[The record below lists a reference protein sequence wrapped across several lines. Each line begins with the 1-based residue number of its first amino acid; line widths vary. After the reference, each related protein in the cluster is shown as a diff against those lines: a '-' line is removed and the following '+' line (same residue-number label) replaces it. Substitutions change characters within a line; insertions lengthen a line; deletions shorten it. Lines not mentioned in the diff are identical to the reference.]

1 MGMAKP
7 LAGEQ
12 NLHLSGR
19 GTLAIDLGST
29 TTVVAFQACN
39 DARIKLIDLAPIS
52 RKEGEV
58 PSMLW
63 LDDRNSPSVLVG
75 RQVLESGLGD
85 RDLPQLH
92 RDFKRWIGLP
102 IPSPWRQ
109 LLSPDQAGARLLQE
123 IWKRIPQDL
132 TIERLVLTAP
142 VETGSAYRQWL
153 LEACESLQ
161 IPEIALV
168 DEPTAA
174 ALGAGLPAGSK
185 LLVVDLG
192 GGTLDLSLV
201 ALEGGEGRAA
211 PLAQLLR
218 FQSRNLTKSRQTL
231 RQARVLGKAG
241 IALGGRDLDRWIL
254 DALQPQ
260 GLPSEGD
267 GYTALLDAAERLKC
281 RLSNTEINDEQEL
294 TELAS
299 SPEMT
304 TPTTLRMNRKRFT
317 QLLEERGLFQ
327 LLEELLNQTL
337 RAAEVHGCRRSDLN
351 AVVMVGGGAH
361 LPQLRAWL
369 TSFMSPV
376 PLRTPPPMEAVAC
389 GALSLTPGVRILD
402 LLQRGISLRCWD
414 RRSNRHHWHPLFVAG
429 QPWPSSQPFELVL
442 SASAVE
448 QTTIEFVLGEPELE
462 ARHEVRLIDGLPQ
475 VIERNPNAAEVK
487 ERPSPCFKLMLN
499 PPGQPGEDCLKLHFH
514 LDEHAELIM
523 EGEDLR
529 NGSRLE
535 RVSLGTV
542 R

>member
-142 VETGSAYRQWL
+142 VEPGSAYRQWL

-267 GYTALLDAAERLKC
+267 EYTALLDAAERLKC

-317 QLLEERGLFQ
+317 QLLEERGLFK
-327 LLEELLNQTL
+327 LLEELLKQTL

-361 LPQLRAWL
+361 LPQLQAWL

>member
-317 QLLEERGLFQ
+317 QLLEERGLFK
-327 LLEELLNQTL
+327 LLEELLKQTL

-361 LPQLRAWL
+361 LPQLQAWL

>member
-218 FQSRNLTKSRQTL
+218 FQSRNLTKSRQAL

-260 GLPSEGD
+260 GLPPEGA
-267 GYTALLDAAERLKC
+267 GHTALLDAAERLKC
-281 RLSNTEINDEQEL
+281 RLSSTDINDEQEL

-299 SPEMT
+299 SPELT
-304 TPTTLRMNRKRFT
+304 APTTLRMNRNRFT

-361 LPQLRAWL
+361 LPQLRSWL

-442 SASAVE
+442 SASAAE

-475 VIERNPNAAEVK
+475 VIERVPGAADVK
-487 ERPSPCFKLMLN
+487 ERPSPCFQLMLN
-499 PPGQPGEDCLKLHFH
+499 PPGQPGEDCLKLQFH
-514 LDEHAELIM
+514 IDEQAELIM

-535 RVSLGTV
+535 RISLGTV

>member
-142 VETGSAYRQWL
+142 VEPGSAYRQWL

-267 GYTALLDAAERLKC
+267 EYTALLDAAERLKC

-361 LPQLRAWL
+361 LPQLQAWL

-448 QTTIEFVLGEPELE
+448 QTTIEFVLGEPEPE

>member
-142 VETGSAYRQWL
+142 VEPGSAYRQWL

-267 GYTALLDAAERLKC
+267 EYTALLDAAERLKC

-299 SPEMT
+299 SSEMT

-317 QLLEERGLFQ
+317 QLLEERGLFK
-327 LLEELLNQTL
+327 LLEELLKQTL

-361 LPQLRAWL
+361 LPQLQAWL

>member
-39 DARIKLIDLAPIS
+39 EARITLVDLEPIS
-52 RKEGEV
+52 RTRGDV

-63 LDDRNSPSVLVG
+63 LDDQHSAGVLVG

-85 RDLPQLH
+85 RDVPQLH
-92 RDFKRWIGLP
+92 RDFKRWIGRPVPAHWKQRL
-102 IPSPWRQ
+102 R
-109 LLSPDQAGARLLQE
+109 PDQAGARLLQE
-123 IWKRIPQDL
+123 IWKRIPDGL

-142 VETGSAYRQWL
+142 VEAESSYRQWL
-153 LEACESLQ
+153 LEACEPLE

-174 ALGAGLPAGSK
+174 ALGAGLPAGAK

-218 FQSRNLTKSRQTL
+218 FQNRNLTKSRQTL

-254 DALQPQ
+254 DALQPH
-260 GLPSEGD
+260 GVPAEGD
-267 GYTALLDAAERLKC
+267 GFTACLDAAERLKC
-281 RLSNTEINDEQEL
+281 RLSNTEINDEEEL
-294 TELAS
+294 TELAI
-299 SPEMT
+299 SPAMA
-304 TPTTLRMNRKRFT
+304 TPITLRMNRARFT

-327 LLEELLNQTL
+327 LLDELLKQTL
-337 RAAEVHGCRRSDLN
+337 RAAEVQGCRPSDLS
-351 AVVMVGGGAH
+351 AVVVVGGGAH

-369 TSFMSPV
+369 TRSLNPV
-376 PLRTPPPMEAVAC
+376 PLRTPPPMEAVAR

-442 SASAVE
+442 SASGVN

-462 ARHEVRLIDGLPQ
+462 ARHEVRLVDGLPQ
-475 VIERNPNAAEVK
+475 VVERTAGAEVK
-487 ERPSPCFKLMLN
+487 RRPAPSVQLMLD
-499 PPGQPGEDCLKLHFH
+499 PPAQPGEDCLKLHFH
-514 LDEHAELIM
+514 LDEQAELIM

-529 NGSRLE
+529 NGVRLD
-535 RVSLGTV
+535 RIKLGTV

>member
-327 LLEELLNQTL
+327 LLEELLKQTL

>member
-369 TSFMSPV
+369 TSFMSPI

>member
-267 GYTALLDAAERLKC
+267 EYTALLDAAERLKC

-317 QLLEERGLFQ
+317 QLLEERGLFK
-327 LLEELLNQTL
+327 LLEELLKQTL

-361 LPQLRAWL
+361 LPQLQAWL

>member
-12 NLHLSGR
+12 NLYLSRR
-19 GTLAIDLGST
+19 GTLAIDLGSSN
-29 TTVVAFQACN
+29 TVVAFQAT
-39 DARIKLIDLAPIS
+39 DQAQIVLLELEPIS
-52 RKEGEV
+52 RAAGEV

-63 LDDRNSPSVLVG
+63 LDSPESDAALVG
-75 RQVLESGLGD
+75 RQVVESGLGHSD
-85 RDLPQLH
+85 APQLH
-92 RDFKRWIGLP
+92 RDFKRLIGQSVP
-102 IPSPWRQ
+102 TQWGQR
-109 LLSPDQAGARLLQE
+109 LSPDQAGARLLQE

-132 TIERLVLTAP
+132 SIERLVLTAP
-142 VETGSAYRQWL
+142 VESDASYRQWL
-153 LEACESLQ
+153 LNACAPLQ

-174 ALGAGLPAGSK
+174 ALGAGLPAGAK

-218 FQSRNLTKSRQTL
+218 FQSRNLMESRQTL

-254 DALQPQ
+254 DDLQPE
-260 GLPSEGD
+260 GLPSSERGL
-267 GYTALLDAAERLKC
+267 TALLDAAERLKC
-281 RLSNTEINDEQEL
+281 RLSSTKISDDEEL

-299 SPEMT
+299 GPDLS
-304 TPTTLRMNRKRFT
+304 TPTPLRMNRRRFSA
-317 QLLEERGLFQ
+317 LLKERGLF
-327 LLEELLNQTL
+327 ELLQDLLDQTL
-337 RAAEVHGCRRSDLN
+337 RAAEVQSCRISDLN
-351 AVVMVGGGAH
+351 AVVVVGGGAH
-361 LPQLRAWL
+361 LPQLRDWL
-369 TSFMSPV
+369 SSAMSPI
-376 PLRTPPPMEAVAC
+376 PLQTPPPMQAVAC

-402 LLQRGISLRCWD
+402 LLQRGISLRCLD

-442 SASAVE
+442 SASTVDQAFLE
-448 QTTIEFVLGEPELE
+448 LVLGEPEIE

-475 VIERNPNAAEVK
+475 VVQRNSPSVDVK
-487 ERPSPCFKLMLN
+487 QRPAPSFKLMLN
-499 PPGQPGEDCLKLHFH
+499 PPGQPGEDCLKLSF
-514 LDEHAELIM
+514 LIDEQAELIM

-529 NGSRLE
+529 NGSRVE
-535 RVSLGTV
+535 PVSLGTV

>member
-361 LPQLRAWL
+361 LPQLQAWL

>member
-1 MGMAKP
+1 MGMTKP
-7 LAGEQ
+7 RAGEQ
-12 NLHLSGR
+12 NLHLSRR

-29 TTVVAFQACN
+29 NTVVAFQAC
-39 DARIKLIDLAPIS
+39 DAVGIELIDLAPIS
-52 RKEGEV
+52 REAGEV

-63 LDDRNSPSVLVG
+63 LDDQDTDGLLVG

-85 RDLPQLH
+85 RDAPQLH

-102 IPSPWRQ
+102 VPSEWRQ
-109 LLSPDQAGARLLQE
+109 RLSPDQAGARLLQE

-142 VETGSAYRQWL
+142 VETDASYRQWL
-153 LEACESLQ
+153 LNACAPLQ
-161 IPEIALV
+161 IPEIAMV

-174 ALGAGLPAGSK
+174 ALGAGLPAGAK

-218 FQSRNLTKSRQTL
+218 FQSRNLSKSRQTL

-254 DALQPQ
+254 DALQPPD
-260 GLPSEGD
+260 LPCEGE
-267 GYTALLDAAERLKC
+267 GFAACLAAAERLKC
-281 RLSNTEINDEQEL
+281 RLSNTDINDEEEL

-299 SPEMT
+299 SPAMA
-304 TPTTLRMNRKRFT
+304 TPATLQMNRKRLT
-317 QLLEERGLFQ
+317 QILEERGLF
-327 LLEELLNQTL
+327 LVLEELLNQTL
-337 RAAEVHGCRRSDLN
+337 RSAAVQGCRRSDLS
-351 AVVMVGGGAH
+351 AVVIVGGGAH

-369 TSFMSPV
+369 TRFMSPV
-376 PLRTPPPMEAVAC
+376 PLCTPPPMEAVAR

-402 LLQRGISLRCWD
+402 LLQRGIALRCWD

-442 SASAVE
+442 SASAVD

-462 ARHEVRLIDGLPQ
+462 ARHEVRLVDGLPQ
-475 VIERNPNAAEVK
+475 VIERTSDAAAVK
-487 ERPSPCFKLMLN
+487 ERPGPSFTLMLN
-499 PPGQPGEDCLKLHFH
+499 PPAQPGEDCLKLHFV
-514 LDEHAELIM
+514 LNEQAELIM

-529 NGSRLE
+529 NGRRLE

>member
-63 LDDRNSPSVLVG
+63 LDDRDSPSVLAG

-85 RDLPQLH
+85 RNVPQLH

-102 IPSPWRQ
+102 VPSPWRQ
-109 LLSPDQAGARLLQE
+109 LLSPDEAGARLLQE

-132 TIERLVLTAP
+132 TIDRLVLTAP
-142 VETGSAYRQWL
+142 VEAGSAYRQWL

-174 ALGAGLPAGSK
+174 ALGAGLPAGAK

-218 FQSRNLTKSRQTL
+218 FQSRNLTKSRQAL

-260 GLPSEGD
+260 GLPPEGA
-267 GYTALLDAAERLKC
+267 GHTALLDAAERLKC
-281 RLSNTEINDEQEL
+281 RLSSTDINDEQEL

-299 SPEMT
+299 SPELT
-304 TPTTLRMNRKRFT
+304 APTTLRMNRKRFT

-361 LPQLRAWL
+361 LPQLRSWL

-442 SASAVE
+442 SASAAE

-475 VIERNPNAAEVK
+475 VIERIPGAAEVK

-499 PPGQPGEDCLKLHFH
+499 PPGQPGEDCLKLQFH
-514 LDEHAELIM
+514 IDEQAELIM

-535 RVSLGTV
+535 RISLGTV

>member
-63 LDDRNSPSVLVG
+63 LDDRDSPSVLAG

-85 RDLPQLH
+85 RNVPQLH

-132 TIERLVLTAP
+132 TIDRLVLTAP
-142 VETGSAYRQWL
+142 VEAGSAYRQWL

-174 ALGAGLPAGSK
+174 ALGAGLPAGAK

-218 FQSRNLTKSRQTL
+218 FQSRNLTKSRQAL

-260 GLPSEGD
+260 GLPPEGA
-267 GYTALLDAAERLKC
+267 GHTALLDAAERLKC
-281 RLSNTEINDEQEL
+281 RLSSTDINDEQDL

-299 SPEMT
+299 SPELT

-361 LPQLRAWL
+361 LPQLRSWL

-442 SASAVE
+442 SASAAE

-475 VIERNPNAAEVK
+475 VIERIPGAAEVK

-499 PPGQPGEDCLKLHFH
+499 PPGQPGEDCLKLQFH
-514 LDEHAELIM
+514 IDEQAELIM

-535 RVSLGTV
+535 RISLGTV

>member
-63 LDDRNSPSVLVG
+63 LDDRDSPSVLAG

-85 RDLPQLH
+85 RNVPQLH

-102 IPSPWRQ
+102 VPSPWRQ

-132 TIERLVLTAP
+132 TIDRLVLTAP
-142 VETGSAYRQWL
+142 VEAGSAYRQWL

-174 ALGAGLPAGSK
+174 ALGAGLPAGAK

-218 FQSRNLTKSRQTL
+218 FQSRNLTKSRQAL

-260 GLPSEGD
+260 GLPPEGA
-267 GYTALLDAAERLKC
+267 GHTALLDAAERLKC
-281 RLSNTEINDEQEL
+281 RLSSTDINDEQEL

-299 SPEMT
+299 SPELT
-304 TPTTLRMNRKRFT
+304 APTTLRMNRKRFT

-361 LPQLRAWL
+361 LPQLRSWL

-442 SASAVE
+442 SASAAE

-475 VIERNPNAAEVK
+475 VIERIPGAAEVK

-499 PPGQPGEDCLKLHFH
+499 PPGQPGEDCLKLQFH
-514 LDEHAELIM
+514 IDEQAELIM

-535 RVSLGTV
+535 RISLGTV

>member
-142 VETGSAYRQWL
+142 VEPGSAYRQWL

-317 QLLEERGLFQ
+317 QLLEERGLFK
-327 LLEELLNQTL
+327 LLEELLKQTL

-361 LPQLRAWL
+361 LPQLQAWL

-448 QTTIEFVLGEPELE
+448 QTTIEFVLGEPEPE

>member
-361 LPQLRAWL
+361 LPQLQAWL

-448 QTTIEFVLGEPELE
+448 QTTIEFVLGEPEPE

>member
-267 GYTALLDAAERLKC
+267 EYTALLDAAERLKC

-317 QLLEERGLFQ
+317 QLLEERGLFK
-327 LLEELLNQTL
+327 LLEELLKQTL

-361 LPQLRAWL
+361 LPQLRSWL

>member
-63 LDDRNSPSVLVG
+63 LDERDSPSVLAG

-85 RDLPQLH
+85 RNVPQLH

-102 IPSPWRQ
+102 VPSPWRQ
-109 LLSPDQAGARLLQE
+109 LLSPDEAGARLLQE

-132 TIERLVLTAP
+132 TIDRLVLTAP
-142 VETGSAYRQWL
+142 VEAGSAYRQWL

-174 ALGAGLPAGSK
+174 ALGAGLPAGAK

-218 FQSRNLTKSRQTL
+218 FQSRNLTKSRQAL

-260 GLPSEGD
+260 GLPPEGA
-267 GYTALLDAAERLKC
+267 GHTALLDAAERLKC
-281 RLSNTEINDEQEL
+281 RLSSTDINDEQEL

-299 SPEMT
+299 SPELT
-304 TPTTLRMNRKRFT
+304 APTTLRMNRKRFT

-361 LPQLRAWL
+361 LPQLRSWL

-442 SASAVE
+442 SASAAE

-475 VIERNPNAAEVK
+475 VIERIPGAAEVK

-499 PPGQPGEDCLKLHFH
+499 PPGQPGEDCLKLQFH
-514 LDEHAELIM
+514 IDEQAELIM

-535 RVSLGTV
+535 RISLGTV

>member
-142 VETGSAYRQWL
+142 VEPGSAYRQWL

-327 LLEELLNQTL
+327 LLEELLKQTL

-361 LPQLRAWL
+361 LPQLQAWL

>member
-142 VETGSAYRQWL
+142 VEPGSAYRQWL

-267 GYTALLDAAERLKC
+267 EYTALLDAAERLKC

-361 LPQLRAWL
+361 LPQLQAWL

>member
-142 VETGSAYRQWL
+142 VEPGSAYRQWL

-317 QLLEERGLFQ
+317 QLLEERGLFK
-327 LLEELLNQTL
+327 LLEELLKQTL

-361 LPQLRAWL
+361 LPQLQAWL

>member
-327 LLEELLNQTL
+327 LLEELLKQTL

-361 LPQLRAWL
+361 LPQLQAWL

-448 QTTIEFVLGEPELE
+448 QTTIEFVLGEPEPE

>member
-29 TTVVAFQACN
+29 TTMVAFQACN

-218 FQSRNLTKSRQTL
+218 FQSRNLTKSRQAL
-231 RQARVLGKAG
+231 RQARVLGKTG

-337 RAAEVHGCRRSDLN
+337 RSAEVHGCRRSDLN

-514 LDEHAELIM
+514 LDELAELIM

>member
-267 GYTALLDAAERLKC
+267 GYIALLDAAERLKC

>member
-63 LDDRNSPSVLVG
+63 LDDRDSPSVLAG

-85 RDLPQLH
+85 RNVPQLH

-102 IPSPWRQ
+102 VPSPWRQ

-132 TIERLVLTAP
+132 TIDRLVLTAP
-142 VETGSAYRQWL
+142 VEAGSAYRQWL

-174 ALGAGLPAGSK
+174 ALGAGLPAGAK

-241 IALGGRDLDRWIL
+241 VALGGRDLDRWIL

-260 GLPSEGD
+260 GLPPEGA
-267 GYTALLDAAERLKC
+267 GHTALLDAAERLKC
-281 RLSNTEINDEQEL
+281 RLSSTDINDEQEL

-299 SPEMT
+299 SPELT
-304 TPTTLRMNRKRFT
+304 APTTLRMNRNRFT

-361 LPQLRAWL
+361 LPQLRSWL

-442 SASAVE
+442 SASAAE

-475 VIERNPNAAEVK
+475 VIERVPGAADVK
-487 ERPSPCFKLMLN
+487 ERPSPCFQLMLN
-499 PPGQPGEDCLKLHFH
+499 PPGQPGEDCLKLQFH
-514 LDEHAELIM
+514 IDEQAELIM

-535 RVSLGTV
+535 RISLGTV

>member
-327 LLEELLNQTL
+327 LLEELLKQTL

-369 TSFMSPV
+369 TSFMSPI

>member
-317 QLLEERGLFQ
+317 QLLEERGLFK
-327 LLEELLNQTL
+327 LLEELLKQTL

-361 LPQLRAWL
+361 LPQLQAWL

-448 QTTIEFVLGEPELE
+448 QTTIEFVLGEPEPE

>member
-260 GLPSEGD
+260 GLPPEGA
-267 GYTALLDAAERLKC
+267 GHTALLDAAERLKC
-281 RLSNTEINDEQEL
+281 RLSSTDINDEQEL

-299 SPEMT
+299 SPELT
-304 TPTTLRMNRKRFT
+304 APTTLRMNRNRFT

-361 LPQLRAWL
+361 LPQLQAWL

>member
-267 GYTALLDAAERLKC
+267 EYTALLDAAERLKC

-361 LPQLRAWL
+361 LPQLQAWL

>member
-142 VETGSAYRQWL
+142 VEPGSAYRQWL

-361 LPQLRAWL
+361 LPQLQAWL